1 MAQTTPAARARQL
14 RDEIRRHDHA
24 YFVLAKPVITDRDY
38 DRLMAELVALETEHP
53 DLRTPD
59 SPTQRV
65 GGAPIEGFKTV
76 RHSPPMLSLDNTYN
90 EEELKEF
97 DARARRGLGLGPD
110 DPPLVYAV
118 EPKLDGVAVSL
129 RYESGQFVLGATRG
143 DGTQGDDITVNLRT
157 IRNLPLAL
165 QQPVTLELR
174 GEVYM
179 THAVFKLV
187 NDQARAEGREA
198 YVNPRNTT
206 AGTLKQLDSR
216 MVAKRPLQF
225 AAYAV
230 VDPRRHGLKSQRQAL
245 AFLRQMGFVSHGGE
259 EAVGVAGV
267 MQRVEEWESKRSTL
281 GFDVDGLVIKLDDF
295 ALSAELGATSK
306 FPRGA
311 IAYKYAAEQKPTRM
325 LDIMITVGRTGAITP
340 TAVLEPVFVSG
351 TTVSKA
357 GLHNQD
363 EIARLDVRIGDTVL
377 VEKAGEIIPKVV
389 AVVKELRPK
398 GAKPFVYPTH
408 CPGCGSELV
417 QPPGEVVIRCVNLGC
432 PIQRDRTIMH
442 YASRGAMDIEGL
454 GEKLVLTLS
463 AEGLVRDVSDLYT
476 LTAEDL
482 VPLERMGQKSA
493 ENLVRGI
500 EASKDRGLTRLIHGL
515 GMPHVGATVARVL
528 ARHFRTMGALQE
540 ATQDEIEHVEGVG
553 PVIAGAV
560 YQFLNRKENR
570 ALLERLR
577 KTGVRMD
584 EPGVADRDHR
594 PFEGQTIVVTGGLNH
609 FTREQIEEELAA
621 LGAKVAGSVSKKT
634 SFVVAG
640 EAPGTKK
647 DKAEALGI
655 PIISEAELLERMG
668 RRP

>member
-1 MAQTTPAARARQL
+1 MAQKTAAERAREL
-14 RDEIRRHDHA
+14 REEIRRHDHA
-24 YFVLAKPVITDRDY
+24 YFVLAQPVISDRDY
-38 DRLMAELVALETEHP
+38 DRLLADLVTLETQHP
-53 DLRTPD
+53 ELRTPD

-65 GGAPIEGFKTV
+65 GGAPIEGFRTV
-76 RHSPPMLSLDNTYN
+76 RHSIPMLSLDNTYN
-90 EEELKEF
+90 EDELKEF
-97 DARARRGLGLGPD
+97 DARARRGLGLTPT
-110 DPPLVYAV
+110 DPPLIYAV

-129 RYESGQFVLGATRG
+129 RYELGQFVLGATRG
-143 DGTQGDDITVNLRT
+143 DGTQGDDITQNLRT

-165 QQPVTLELR
+165 QQTVTLELR

-179 THAVFKLV
+179 THAVFKMI
-187 NDQARAEGREA
+187 NDQARAEGREPYA
-198 YVNPRNTT
+198 NPRNTA

-216 MVAKRPLQF
+216 LVAKRPLQF

-230 VDPRRHGLKSQRQAL
+230 VDPRRHGLKTQRQAL
-245 AFLRQMGFVSHGGE
+245 AFLRQLGFVTHGGE

-267 MQRVEEWESKRSTL
+267 MERVHQWEEKRSAL

-295 ALSAELGATSK
+295 ALAAELGATSK
-306 FPRGA
+306 FPRSA
-311 IAYKYAAEQKPTRM
+311 IAYKYAAEQKPTKV

-363 EIARLDVRIGDTVL
+363 EIARLDVRVGDTVL
-377 VEKAGEIIPKVV
+377 VEKAGEIIPKVM

-398 GAKPFVYPTH
+398 GAKPFKYPTH

-417 QPPGEVVIRCVNLGC
+417 QPPGEVVIRCVNLAC

-463 AEGLVRDVSDLYT
+463 AEELVRDVSDLYK
-476 LTAEDL
+476 LSIEDL

-493 ENLVRGI
+493 ENLVHGI
-500 EASKDRGLTRLIHGL
+500 EASKDRGLTRLIYGL
-515 GMPHVGATVARVL
+515 GMPHVGSTVARVL
-528 ARHFRTMGALQE
+528 ARHFRTMNALQA
-540 ATQDEIEHVEGVG
+540 ATQEDIEHVEGVG

-570 ALLERLR
+570 ALLERLK

-584 EPGVADRDHR
+584 EPGLAEREHR
-594 PFEGQTIVVTGGLNH
+594 PLEGQTIVVTGGLQH
-609 FTREQIEEELAA
+609 FTREQIEEELTA
-621 LGAKVAGSVSKKT
+621 LGAKVASSVSKKT
-634 SFVVAG
+634 SFVVVG
-640 EAPGTKK
+640 DSPGTKK
-647 DKAEALGI
+647 DKAESLGI
-655 PIISEAELLERMG
+655 PLISEDELLERMG
-668 RRP
+668 KRD

>member
-1 MAQTTPAARARQL
+1 MAQTPAERAREL
-14 RDEIRRHDHA
+14 REEIRRHDHA
-24 YFVLAKPVITDRDY
+24 YFVLAKPVISDRDY
-38 DRLMAELVALETEHP
+38 DRLMAELTALENEHP
-53 DLRTPD
+53 ELRTSD

-76 RHSPPMLSLDNTYN
+76 RHSTPMLSLDNTYN
-90 EEELKEF
+90 EDELTEF
-97 DARARRGLGLGPD
+97 DARARRGLGLTAG

-129 RYESGQFVLGATRG
+129 RYEKGQFVQGATRG
-143 DGTQGDDITVNLRT
+143 NGTQGDDITTNLRT
-157 IRNLPLAL
+157 IRNIPLAL
-165 QQPVTLELR
+165 QEPVTLELR

-187 NDQARAEGREA
+187 NDQALAEGREA
-198 YVNPRNTT
+198 YANPRNTA
-206 AGTLKQLDSR
+206 AGTLKQLDPRS
-216 MVAKRPLQF
+216 VAKRPLMF
-225 AAYAV
+225 AGYAV
-230 VDPRRHGLKSQRQAL
+230 VDPRRHGVKTQREAL
-245 AFLRQMGFVSHGGE
+245 AFLRRLGFVTHGGE

-267 MQRVEEWESKRSTL
+267 MERVHEWEDKRSTL

-295 ALSAELGATSK
+295 ALAAELGATSK
-306 FPRGA
+306 FPRSA
-311 IAYKYAAEQKPTRM
+311 IAYKYAAEQKPTKL

-363 EIARLDVRIGDTVL
+363 EIARLDVRVGDTVL
-377 VEKAGEIIPKVV
+377 VEKAGEIIPKVM
-389 AVVKELRPK
+389 AVLKELRPK
-398 GAKPFVYPTH
+398 GTKPFVYPTR

-417 QPPGEVVIRCVNLGC
+417 QPPGEVVIRCVNLAC

-463 AEGLVRDVSDLYT
+463 AEGLVRDVSDLYR
-476 LTAEDL
+476 LTVKDL

-500 EASKDRGLTRLIHGL
+500 EASKDRELTRLIYGL
-515 GMPHVGATVARVL
+515 GMPHVGSTVARVL
-528 ARHFRTMGALQE
+528 ARHFRTMDALQAAGQE
-540 ATQDEIEHVEGVG
+540 EIEHVEGIG

-560 YQFLNRKENR
+560 FQFLNRKENR
-570 ALLERLR
+570 ALLERL
-577 KTGVRMD
+577 KKIGVRMD

-594 PFEGQTIVVTGGLNH
+594 PFEGQTIVVTGGLTH
-609 FTREQIEEELAA
+609 FTREQIEEELGA

-634 SFVVAG
+634 SFVVVG
-640 EAPGTKK
+640 ESPGTKK

-655 PIISEAELLERMG
+655 PIITEAELLLRMG
-668 RRP
+668 RS

>member
-1 MAQTTPAARARQL
+1 MALTPAERAREL
-14 RDEIRRHDHA
+14 REEIRRHDHA
-24 YFVLAKPVITDRDY
+24 YFVLDKPVISDRDY
-38 DRLMAELVALETEHP
+38 DRLMAELTALETKHP

-76 RHSPPMLSLDNTYN
+76 RHSTPMLSLDNTYN
-90 EEELKEF
+90 EDELKEF
-97 DARARRGLGLGPD
+97 DARARRGLGLGAG
-110 DPPLVYAV
+110 DPQLVYAV

-129 RYESGQFVLGATRG
+129 RYDKGQFVLGATRG
-143 DGTQGDDITVNLRT
+143 DGAEGDDITTNLRT
-157 IRNLPLAL
+157 IRSIPLVL
-165 QQPVTLELR
+165 QEPVTLELR

-179 THAVFKLV
+179 THAVFKLI
-187 NDQARAEGREA
+187 NDQAVAEGREA
-198 YVNPRNTT
+198 YANPRNTA

-216 MVAKRPLQF
+216 AVAKRPLQF
-225 AAYAV
+225 AGYAV
-230 VDPRRHGLKSQRQAL
+230 VDPRRHGLKSQREAL
-245 AFLRQMGFVSHGGE
+245 AFLRRLGFVTHGGE
-259 EAVGVAGV
+259 EAVGVSGV
-267 MQRVEEWESKRSTL
+267 MARVHEWESKRSAL

-295 ALSAELGATSK
+295 ALAAELGATSK
-306 FPRGA
+306 FPRSA
-311 IAYKYAAEQKPTRM
+311 IAYKYAEEQKPTKV

-351 TTVSKA
+351 TTVSMA

-363 EIARLDVRIGDTVL
+363 EIARLDIRIGDTVL
-377 VEKAGEIIPKVV
+377 IKKAGEIIPKVV

-398 GAKPFVYPTH
+398 NAKPFKYPTH

-417 QPPGEVVIRCVNLGC
+417 QPPGEVVIRCVNLAC

-454 GEKLVLTLS
+454 GEKLVLVLS
-463 AEGLVRDVSDLYT
+463 AEGLVRDVSDLYK
-476 LTAEDL
+476 LSAKDL

-493 ENLVRGI
+493 ENLVSGI
-500 EASKDRGLTRLIHGL
+500 EASKDRGLTRLIYGL
-515 GMPHVGATVARVL
+515 GMPHVGSTVARVL
-528 ARHFRTMGALQE
+528 ARHFRAMDALQAASQE
-540 ATQDEIEHVEGVG
+540 EIEHVEGIG

-560 YQFLNRKENR
+560 FQFLNRKENR
-570 ALLERLR
+570 ALLERLE
-577 KTGVRMD
+577 KAGVRMD
-584 EPGVADRDHR
+584 EPGVSDRDHR

-634 SFVVAG
+634 SFVVVG
-640 EAPGTKK
+640 DSPGTKK

-668 RRP
+668 RQP

>member
-1 MAQTTPAARARQL
+1 VAQKPAERAREL
-14 RDEIRRHDHA
+14 REEIRRHDHA
-24 YFVLAKPVITDRDY
+24 YFVLAKPVISDRDY
-38 DRLMAELVALETEHP
+38 DQLMAELKALETAEP
-53 DLRTPD
+53 ELLTSD

-76 RHSPPMLSLDNTYN
+76 RHSTPMLSLDNTYN
-90 EEELKEF
+90 EDELKEF
-97 DARARRGLGLGPD
+97 DARARRGLGLTAG

-129 RYESGQFVLGATRG
+129 RYEGGQFVLGATRG
-143 DGTQGDDITVNLRT
+143 DGTQGDEITTNLRT
-157 IRNLPLAL
+157 IRNIPLVLPE
-165 QQPVTLELR
+165 PVTVELR

-187 NDQARAEGREA
+187 NDQAEAEGREA

-206 AGTLKQLDSR
+206 AGTLKQLDPRS
-216 MVAKRPLQF
+216 VAKRPLQF

-230 VDPRRHGLKSQRQAL
+230 VDPRRHGLKTQRQAL
-245 AFLRQMGFVSHGGE
+245 AFLRQLGFVSHGGE
-259 EAVGVAGV
+259 EATGVAGV
-267 MQRVEEWESKRSTL
+267 MTRVHEWESKRATL

-311 IAYKYAAEQKPTRM
+311 IAYKYAAEQKPTKL

-363 EIARLDVRIGDTVL
+363 EIARLDVRVGDTVL
-377 VEKAGEIIPKVV
+377 VEKAGEIIPKVM

-417 QPPGEVVIRCVNLGC
+417 QPPGEVVIRCVNLAC

-463 AEGLVRDVSDLYT
+463 AEGLVRDVSDLYR
-476 LTAEDL
+476 LTVKEL

-500 EASKDRGLTRLIHGL
+500 EASKDRGLTRLIYGL
-515 GMPHVGATVARVL
+515 GMPHVGSTVARVL
-528 ARHFRTMGALQE
+528 ARHFRTMEVLQAASE
-540 ATQDEIEHVEGVG
+540 EEIEHVEGVG

-577 KTGVRMD
+577 KAGVRMD
-584 EPGVADRDHR
+584 EPGVADRTHR
-594 PFEGQTIVVTGGLNH
+594 PFEGQTIVVTGGLTH

-634 SFVVAG
+634 SFVVVG
-640 EAPGTKK
+640 ESPGTKK

-655 PIISEAELLERMG
+655 PIVSEAELLERMG
-668 RRP
+668 RRS